1 MLREVYAMAAPPPGG
16 GSSGSPL
23 MLLWPWLMI
32 FVIFY
37 LLVFRPQRQKQKE
50 LEKKISELEKGD
62 KVVTSGGL
70 IGIVAGLKEK
80 SVAIKVADNVKVE
93 VLRSSISHA
102 EKGKTE
108 SL

>member
-1 MLREVYAMAAPPPGG
+1 MLREVYAMAAPPAG
-16 GSSGSPL
+16 GSGSGSPL

-93 VLRSSISHA
+93 VLRSAISHA

-108 SL
+108 QT

>member
-16 GSSGSPL
+16 GGSGSPL

-70 IGIVAGLKEK
+70 LGIVAGLKEK

-102 EKGKTE
+102 EKAKTE
-108 SL
+108 KP

>member
-1 MLREVYAMAAPPPGG
+1 MLREVYAMAAPPGG
-16 GSSGSPL
+16 VEGSGSPL

-70 IGIVAGLKEK
+70 LGIVAGLKEK
-80 SVAIKVADNVKVE
+80 TVTIKVADNVKVE
-93 VLRSSISHA
+93 VLRSSISHS
-102 EKGKTE
+102 EKAKTE
-108 SL
+108 KP